1 MTLKEATNLVGLAIA
16 NFPNMQEKDMRP
28 TAKLWMQMLSDIP
41 YSIAEK
47 AILRSLST
55 AKFFPTVAEIRE
67 AAVLLTKP
75 EIPTA
80 IEAWGEVMNAIRRYG
95 YYRPNE
101 ALASM
106 TPITKSIVKKIG
118 WREIN
123 MCEEIEVLRGQFRM
137 AYESQAK
144 RDKEKQL
151 LPQELQNLI
160 DGISNHSLKAGD
172 IS

>member
-106 TPITKSIVKKIG
+106 TPITQSIVKKIG

-123 MCEEIEVLRGQFRM
+123 KVWPTGLTEAESEELHR
-137 AYESQAK
+137 
-144 RDKEKQL
+144 
-151 LPQELQNLI
+151 NLI
-160 DGISNHSLKAGD
+160 QGTQFFGMIAALAHLLAYIYSPWLK
-172 IS
+172 